1 MILIDYNG
9 IAISNIVTQKLAI
22 DENLIRHMILNSI
35 RLHRRKFK
43 KEYGEVVICCD
54 GMKNWRLDA
63 FPQYKHKRRSDRK
76 ESDIDWSEVFR
87 ITNLVR
93 DELKENF
100 PYKVVEVEE
109 CEADDIIAHLALRT
123 QEFGQYENVMIVS
136 GDKDFAQLQVHKN
149 IKQYSP
155 VQNKFIK
162 EDNPKSQLLNL
173 VLKGDTSDGVPN
185 VLSDDN
191 VFVDGRRQT
200 PLRQKMIDE
209 ITNKLTSGADPIN
222 EEWWRNLNRNRRLID
237 LSCTPPSI
245 VEKIIDNYDN
255 QDKWS
260 NKGKV
265 LPFLIQKKCKLLIQD
280 VQDFIS

>member
-9 IAISNIVTQKLAI
+9 IAISNVVTQKLDI

-35 RLHRRKFK
+35 RSHRRKFK

-76 ESDIDWSEVFR
+76 ESNIDWSEVFR
-87 ITNLVR
+87 ITNLIR
-93 DELKENF
+93 EEIKENF
-100 PYKVVEVEE
+100 PYKVVEVDE

-162 EDNPKSQLLNL
+162 EDNPKSQLINL
-173 VLKGDTSDGVPN
+173 VLKGDTADGVPN
-185 VLSDDN
+185 ILSDDD

-209 ITNKLTSGADPIN
+209 ITSVLMSGADPVL
-222 EEWWRNLNRNRRLID
+222 ETWWRNFNRNRRLID
-237 LSCTPPSI
+237 LSCTPPDIIKKI
-245 VEKIIDNYDN
+245 VDNYDN

-265 LPFLIQKKCKLLIQD
+265 LPYLISKQCKMLIQD
-280 VQDFIS
+280 IEDFL